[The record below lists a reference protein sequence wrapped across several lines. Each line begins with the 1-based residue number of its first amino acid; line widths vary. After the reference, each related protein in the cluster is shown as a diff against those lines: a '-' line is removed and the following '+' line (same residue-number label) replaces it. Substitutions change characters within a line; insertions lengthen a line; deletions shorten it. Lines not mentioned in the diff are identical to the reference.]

1 MRIRR
6 AGGFK
11 WRCLRSWW
19 GESDIAEMEV
29 VNRDHFKASIL
40 SMLPSSSYRIAEEE
54 TADVLAP
61 AAATTCGVL
70 FHLRFLFVSGMC
82 RMFLV
87 GAHLERGK
95 DGHWGR
101 RWKCHLHV
109 PGGFQERRNRRFRR
123 ERMQYRFGSL
133 RLQSQVLGA
142 AREQRT
148 RLASI
153 PVRICR
159 HLQDGVMPLKSCF
172 ASCSAKAGSQKV

>member
-1 MRIRR
+1 MFEVLVGRKRYSR
-6 AGGFK
+6 DGG
-11 WRCLRSWW
+11 S
-19 GESDIAEMEV
+19 
-29 VNRDHFKASIL
+29 NRDHLKASIL

-54 TADVLAP
+54 TVDVLAP

-101 RWKCHLHV
+101 RWRCHHHHHHRVLEPPKPLHV

-123 ERMQYRFGSL
+123 ERCNIVLVVSDSKARSWGLQGSSGQGWL
-133 RLQSQVLGA
+133 RSRCEFVVIFKTAL
-142 AREQRT
+142 
-148 RLASI
+148 
-153 PVRICR
+153 C
-159 HLQDGVMPLKSCF
+159 H
-172 ASCSAKAGSQKV
+172 